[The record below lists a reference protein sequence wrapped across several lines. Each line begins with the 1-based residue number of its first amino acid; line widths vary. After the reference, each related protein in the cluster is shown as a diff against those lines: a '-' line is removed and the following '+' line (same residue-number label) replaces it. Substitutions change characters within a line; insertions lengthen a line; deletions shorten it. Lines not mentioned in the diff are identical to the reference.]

1 MAIAI
6 ALLGFNDLGRPVTP
20 TFLFRN
26 RFYLQSSPH
35 FSKMNEKSKL
45 KLKKIQDFCPQD
57 IEFCHLAAARH
68 VKPWSLNDKLYLN
81 ELHQLTK
88 FTYSNVST

>member
-1 MAIAI
+1 MANVVT
-6 ALLGFNDLGRPVTP
+6 LPGFNDLGCWVTP
-20 TFLFRN
+20 IFLSRN

-68 VKPWSLNDKLYLN
+68 VKPRSLNDKLYLN